1 MVHWLAVS
9 NIERFFGNLARDEN
23 DPEMILHMAKAHK
36 LLVGALE
43 HEFYFP
49 FHIWDVT
56 HVTNRH
62 APMS

>member
-36 LLVGALE
+36 
-43 HEFYFP
+43 
-49 FHIWDVT
+49 
-56 HVTNRH
+56 
-62 APMS
+62 